1 MFALIGPES
10 LLLSVALVVALLYP
24 QLASAWFAK
33 AETTLGLLA
42 RRRGWSVLVCGLS
55 ALVLRGALLPVVGIP
70 APYVNDEFS
79 HLLAADTFLHGRLTN
94 ATHPLWA
101 HFESFHIISQP
112 TYTSM
117 YPPMQGLILAAGRL
131 IGGSPFW
138 GVWLTV
144 GAMCAALCWMLQAW
158 LPPGWALLGGL
169 LPVMRFGVFSYWD
182 DSYWGGAAAALGG
195 ALVLGALPRIRRHQR
210 VRDALLLGIGAVILA
225 NSRPYEGF
233 VLTLVVGLALLAWLM
248 TWRRTGRA
256 VSRSTDATPAGTA
269 GVPAGRMVW
278 RVLVPMMLILLV
290 GGVATA
296 YYFWRITGSP
306 FRMPYQVNRA
316 AYAVAPYFF
325 WQHAALVPAYHHQAF
340 HDFYLGPEYKQY
352 LATRSLAGFL
362 LSLLRTAGVIWLFY
376 FGVALSLPL
385 MMLPR
390 VLRDRRVRF
399 LTIAGAVSLA
409 GTALVIFFT
418 AHYAAPITG
427 ILVAIALQGMRHL
440 RTWRFENRP
449 SGVFLVRALV
459 LICLLTMP
467 LEARNMRTRAGNGPS
482 PATGRERQDLTARLD
497 SLPGGQLVLVRYG
510 LQHDPL
516 VEWVYNGADIDS
528 QKIVWAR
535 DMGAANQELIRYYP
549 QRRVW
554 LLEPDSNPP
563 RLTPY
568 TAEPAA
574 AQLQSSREGSKESC
588 PEGWL

>member
-10 LLLSVALVVALLYP
+10 LLLSMALVVALLYP
-24 QLASAWFAK
+24 RLATNWFAK
-33 AETTLGLLA
+33 AEKTLGLLA
-42 RRRGWSVLVCGLS
+42 RRRGWSVLTCGVS
-55 ALVLRGALLPVVGIP
+55 ALVLRAALLSVVGIP

-94 ATHPLWA
+94 PTHPLWV
-101 HFESFHIISQP
+101 HFESFHIIGQP
-112 TYTSM
+112 TYASM
-117 YPPMQGLILAAGRL
+117 YAPLQGVILAAGRL
-131 IGGSPFW
+131 IGGAPFW

-169 LPVMRFGVFSYWD
+169 LPVMRFGVLSYWD
-182 DSYWGGAAAALGG
+182 DSYWGGAGAALGG

-210 VRDALLLGIGAVILA
+210 VRDALLLGVGALILA

-233 VLTLVVGLALLAWLM
+233 VLMLVVGVALMAWICGARFAACLLG
-248 TWRRTGRA
+248 TTHPRC
-256 VSRSTDATPAGTA
+256 VHHNSRIL
-269 GVPAGRMVW
+269 W
-278 RVLVPMMLILLV
+278 RVLVPMALV
-290 GGVATA
+290 LVVGSMATA
-296 YYFWRITGSP
+296 YYFWRVTGSP
-306 FRMPYQVNRA
+306 FRMPYQVNRT

-325 WQHAALVPAYHHQAF
+325 WQHAAPVPTYHHQVF
-340 HDFYLGPEYKQY
+340 HDFYLGAEYKQY
-352 LATRSLAGFL
+352 LETRSLAGFL
-362 LSLLRTAGVIWLFY
+362 LNLLRTAGVIWLFY
-376 FGVALSLPL
+376 FGVALTLPL

-390 VLRDRRVRF
+390 VLRDRRPRF
-399 LTIAGAVSLA
+399 LAIAGTVSLA

-427 ILVAIALQGMRHL
+427 ILLAIALQGMRHL

-467 LEARNMRTRAGNGPS
+467 LEARNMRTPAGNGPS
-482 PATGRERQDLTARLD
+482 QASGRERQDVIGRLD
-497 SLPGGQLVLVRYG
+497 SLRGGQLVLVRYG
-510 LQHDPL
+510 SQHDPL

-535 DMGAANQELIRYYP
+535 DMGAANEELIRYYP
-549 QRRVW
+549 ERRVW
-554 LLEPDSNPP
+554 LLEPDSDPP

-568 TAEPAA
+568 TGNLGAA
-574 AQLQSSREGSKESC
+574 PLQARRQGSTRSC
-588 PEGWL
+588 PEGCL